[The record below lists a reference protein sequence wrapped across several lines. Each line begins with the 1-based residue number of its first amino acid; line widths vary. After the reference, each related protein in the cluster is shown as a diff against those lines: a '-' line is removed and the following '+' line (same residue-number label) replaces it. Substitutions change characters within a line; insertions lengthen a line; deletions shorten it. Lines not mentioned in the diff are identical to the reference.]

1 MIQSFWCSETSGE
14 KHSLIL
20 FIRIGMAKKIV
31 SPNNLRDASRC
42 WSTFET
48 LVPHLSRIKS
58 FIIFC
63 AHWICNYL
71 HSKRCQISRIS
82 PESRKQS
89 DFHTLKMVH
98 WYVHI
103 LPLFISSFKVS
114 RFADSMVLL
123 FRRRKRKWKVL
134 YLVKWSGIN
143 SIYIHLSLCLFDRIS
158 CWNTFSNICKKLCE
172 KKSRFCATLNCVD
185 IFVFQMQHISMREN
199 PALDDLLV
207 QVLSGLSSGRHV
219 KLTMHEIFSAKLRWH
234 A

>member
-31 SPNNLRDASRC
+31 SPNNLRDASRS

-158 CWNTFSNICKKLCE
+158 CWNTFSNICKNFCE
-172 KKSRFCATLNCVD
+172 KKSRFLCHLKLCRHICFSNATHFNEGKSRTGW
-185 IFVFQMQHISMREN
+185 FIS
-199 PALDDLLV
+199 
-207 QVLSGLSSGRHV
+207 SSAFGIV
-219 KLTMHEIFSAKLRWH
+219 KWPTRKANDAWDF
-234 A
+234 